1 MHDNTRVL
9 IVDDSPL
16 FTDALMDLLGTHPR
30 ITVAGI
36 ARNGVEALQL
46 VNRLEPDLITMDIH
60 MPMMDGLE
68 AVERIMAERPTPIMV
83 LTADEKSRDQNWCFE
98 ALRRGA
104 LELMAKPDVDALY
117 EASGAEFCERI
128 RMLACIPVVHH
139 ARTRRVV
146 PSMVPPM
153 PGRPDHIPAV
163 VGIVASTG
171 GPSAIAE
178 VLGEL
183 PPTYP
188 LPIVIVQHLAAGFA
202 PHLASWLREQSTLE
216 VKIAER
222 GMPLECGVVLVAP
235 EGQHLVVN
243 AGAKVGFVPANDETH
258 CPSGDRLLSSLAG
271 TFQERSI
278 GVVLT
283 GMGKDGSRGLLK
295 VRQARGV
302 TIAQSGDTSV
312 VDGMPRAAREN
323 GAAAEV
329 LPLNEIAG
337 SLLRRAR
344 SFTLTGRS

>member
-16 FTDALMDLLGTHPR
+16 FTDALMDLLGSHPR
-30 ITVAGI
+30 ITVVGI

-46 VNRLEPDLITMDIH
+46 VKRLEPDLITMDIH

-68 AVERIMAERPTPIMV
+68 AVARIMAERPTPIMV
-83 LTADEKSRDQNWCFE
+83 LTADEKSRDQSWCFE

-104 LELMAKPDVDALY
+104 LELMAKPDIDALY
-117 EASGAEFCERI
+117 EAAGAEFCERV
-128 RMLACIPVVHH
+128 RLLACIPVVHH
-139 ARTRRVV
+139 ARVRRIV
-146 PSMVPPM
+146 PSMEPPM

-178 VLGEL
+178 VLAEL
-183 PPTYP
+183 PPTFP

-202 PHLASWLREQSTLE
+202 PHLASWLRELCALE

-222 GMPLECGVVLVAP
+222 GMPLESGVILIAP
-235 EGQHLVVN
+235 EGHHLVVN
-243 AGAKVGFVPANDETH
+243 PGAKVGFVPGEGDTH
-258 CPSGDRLLSSLAG
+258 CPSGDRLLASIAG
-271 TFQERSI
+271 TFRDRGI
-278 GVVLT
+278 GIVLT
-283 GMGKDGSRGLLK
+283 GMGRDGARGLLK
-295 VRQARGV
+295 MKQAGAV
-302 TIAQSGDTSV
+302 TIAQSGETSV

-329 LPLNEIAG
+329 SKLSEIAG

-344 SFTLTGRS
+344 TFTLMGRS